1 MFSNVKFRVFVLL
14 TNNGKTVKAFLR
26 TELVNFD
33 CYLAVI
39 FGEGKGGYA
48 LTMCLFKSSQAL
60 AGGNFPDPN
69 LSSLRSGSQHLAVP
83 GKRQAQDRLFH
94 HHEVVLSLILQIFPD
109 FTGRKIPNLEESV
122 HRSGNE
128 ILTVG

>member
-1 MFSNVKFRVFVLL
+1 VFDLQTRVDIKTLLGVIFWVVSREWRSLTTIQTTFGKMVLGSYVWSMFSDVKFRVFVLL

-33 CYLAVI
+33 CYLAVVL
-39 FGEGKGGYA
+39 GEGKGGYA
-48 LTMCLFKSSQAL
+48 LTMSLFKSSQAL

-83 GKRQAQDRLFH
+83 GKR
-94 HHEVVLSLILQIFPD
+94 
-109 FTGRKIPNLEESV
+109 
-122 HRSGNE
+122 
-128 ILTVG
+128 